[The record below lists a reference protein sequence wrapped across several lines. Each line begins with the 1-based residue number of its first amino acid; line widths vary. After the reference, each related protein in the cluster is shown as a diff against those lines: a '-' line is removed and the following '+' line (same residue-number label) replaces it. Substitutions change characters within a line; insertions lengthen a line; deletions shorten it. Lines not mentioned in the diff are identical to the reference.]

1 MATVTKEQARKFY
14 ETMATIRAF
23 EESVKRDFLA
33 GEIPGFVHLYIGEEA
48 IGTGICAALRA
59 RTEGTATASRR
70 ARMSTR

>member
-33 GEIPGFVHLYIGEEA
+33 GSL
-48 IGTGICAALRA
+48 AL
-59 RTEGTATASRR
+59 
-70 ARMSTR
+70 STSI

>member
-33 GEIPGFVHLYIGEEA
+33 G
-48 IGTGICAALRA
+48 A
-59 RTEGTATASRR
+59 RPLHREGRGCQR
-70 ARMSTR
+70 DDG